1 MKKDK
6 GYIKKDKVRLE
17 WVRIDKVRWREI
29 RVKKKDKGR
38 LEWVRIDKSRWRE
51 ISVNEEI

>member
-6 GYIKKDKVRLE
+6 GYIKVDKVRLE

-29 RVKKKDKGR
+29 RVNKKDKGR
-38 LEWVRIDKSRWRE
+38 
-51 ISVNEEI
+51 

>member
-6 GYIKKDKVRLE
+6 GYIMVDKVRLE

-29 RVKKKDKGR
+29 RVNKKDKGR
-38 LEWVRIDKSRWRE
+38 
-51 ISVNEEI
+51 

>member
-6 GYIKKDKVRLE
+6 VYIKVDKVRFE

-29 RVKKKDKGR
+29 RVNKIDMGR
-38 LEWVRIDKSRWRE
+38 
-51 ISVNEEI
+51 

>member
-6 GYIKKDKVRLE
+6 GYIKVDKVRLV

-29 RVKKKDKGR
+29 RVDKGR